1 MEKLKRGVITGLQAI
16 GIFFLSL
23 FVYAFYPQNTVMS
36 WICLIITIAIV
47 YVFIRKSKRFAIGLL
62 ILYLLVGILVFW
74 LTGGL
79 SLLIHNVTE
88 SVSKTGPKLMEALQ
102 ELIMGGAIV
111 FVLYKLFV
119 SGFNNRS

>member
-79 SLLIHNVTE
+79 SEYSCAAEPPVQCNV
-88 SVSKTGPKLMEALQ
+88 SHLSR
-102 ELIMGGAIV
+102 
-111 FVLYKLFV
+111 
-119 SGFNNRS
+119 RSEPQ

>member
-1 MEKLKRGVITGLQAI
+1 MEKFKRGVITGLQAI
-16 GIFFLSL
+16 GIFFLAL

-79 SLLIHNVTE
+79 SLLVHNVTE
-88 SVSKTGPKLMEALQ
+88 SVSKTGPKLM
-102 ELIMGGAIV
+102 
-111 FVLYKLFV
+111 
-119 SGFNNRS
+119 